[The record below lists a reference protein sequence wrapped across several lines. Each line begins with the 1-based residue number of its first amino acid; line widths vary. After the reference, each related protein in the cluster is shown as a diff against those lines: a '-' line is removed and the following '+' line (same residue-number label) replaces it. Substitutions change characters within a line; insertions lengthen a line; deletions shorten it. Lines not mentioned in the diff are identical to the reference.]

1 VFWKRLRREIFAPK
15 WEERPG
21 CWKKLHNDELTDLYL
36 SVLTKCYSGGPIRAV
51 ELGGAC
57 GKQEEKEK

>member
-1 VFWKRLRREIFAPK
+1 MFRKVVLREIFAPK
-15 WEERPG
+15 WEEGPG
-21 CWKKLHNDELTDLYL
+21 CWKKLPNDELTDLYV

-57 GKQEEKEK
+57 AKHEEK